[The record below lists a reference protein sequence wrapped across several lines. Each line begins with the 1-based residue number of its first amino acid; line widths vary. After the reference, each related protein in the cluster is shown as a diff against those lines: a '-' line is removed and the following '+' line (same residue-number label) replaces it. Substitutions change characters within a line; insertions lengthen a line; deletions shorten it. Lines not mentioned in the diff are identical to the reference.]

1 MINNMIKT
9 KGYVLATEV
18 EEYVFLNE
26 SDRNEMALA
35 VYQEDVLNRFNIEA
49 NWYTEHHEEMLE
61 FYTEAEI
68 FARMLSKCI
77 VMTSEDIWTYDTIIM
92 EG

>member
-1 MINNMIKT
+1 MKKT

-35 VYQEDVLNRFNIEA
+35 IYQEDVFNRFNIEA
-49 NWYTEHHEEMLE
+49 NWYAEHHEEMLE
-61 FYTEAEI
+61 FYTKAEM

-77 VMTSEDIWTYDTIIM
+77 VMTCEDIWTYDTTIIM

>member
-1 MINNMIKT
+1 MIKT

-35 VYQEDVLNRFNIEA
+35 LYQEDVFNRFNIEA
-49 NWYTEHHEEMLE
+49 NWYAEYHEEMLK
-61 FYTEAEI
+61 FYTEAEM
-68 FARMLSKCI
+68 FARMISQCI
-77 VMTSEDIWTYDTIIM
+77 AMTREDIWTYDTTIIM